1 MFDWE
6 NQQKQVCQISVSG
19 GRLDVTVN
27 PSGDRDGID
36 SNGGIKITGGTVITR
51 GPNSQMAS
59 PMDAANNVSITGGN
73 VIIIGC
79 APGAGGR
86 FSGPG
91 GRSMGQNEGSFSSTL
106 TKTQSSSKGLSK
118 GNHTITIDDVTIAY
132 TNAYSYSGYTTVYAN
147 GNVTIN

>member
-51 GPNSQMAS
+51 GPNSTMA
-59 PMDAANNVSITGGN
+59 AALDTDGTASITGGTL
-73 VIIIGC
+73 IIL
-79 APGAGGR
+79 
-86 FSGPG
+86 
-91 GRSMGQNEGSFSSTL
+91 GSL
-106 TKTQSSSKGLSK
+106 GERGLSK
-118 GNHTITIDDVTIAY
+118 GSGVTTYSLSLNSSGNNSVTIDGISY
-132 TNAYSYSGYTTVYAN
+132 TFTNKYAYSRTLVYSSVS
-147 GNVTIN
+147 VTA